1 MELILLRPLWLI
13 ALIPWLWQG
22 WHRRRQSPLLA
33 PAMQAYL
40 LPASRPQRP
49 WLWLATLP
57 VILALSGPALRG
69 ELQQQP
75 AAPLDIWL
83 LDLSRSMTATDLK
96 PDRATRVR
104 WQLQQLL
111 SRAKGERIA
120 LILYAGDAYL
130 AMPPTRD
137 HQALSL
143 LLPDL
148 RPDIMPLQGSN
159 PARAVELAMKQLA
172 PGEQARLL
180 LVTDDLTRNQM
191 TQIAALW
198 PCQQRLLCR
207 DTQSARLDILL
218 ASSGQPAPMPAIP
231 ANELGF
237 ATRMPAQLPAPDS
250 QAIAALANRLGGELQ
265 WLGNDVPRFAPSPP
279 RPRPS
284 PRHHWILAPGC

>member
-22 WHRRRQSPLLA
+22 WHRRRQPPLLA

-148 RPDIMPLQGSN
+148 RLDIMPLQGSN

-180 LVTDDLTRNQM
+180 LITDDLTQNQM
-191 TQIAALW
+191 TQIAACG
-198 PCQQRLLCR
+198 P
-207 DTQSARLDILL
+207 
-218 ASSGQPAPMPAIP
+218 ASNAF
-231 ANELGF
+231 F
-237 ATRMPAQLPAPDS
+237 AATPSRHASIFYLPAAVNRPPCPPFRPMNWGLPPACPRS
-250 QAIAALANRLGGELQ
+250 CPPPIVRPLPHWPIASAVSCSGLATTRPALHHSLPL
-265 WLGNDVPRFAPSPP
+265 
-279 RPRPS
+279 PRPS
-284 PRHHWILAPGC
+284 PRHHRILAPGC